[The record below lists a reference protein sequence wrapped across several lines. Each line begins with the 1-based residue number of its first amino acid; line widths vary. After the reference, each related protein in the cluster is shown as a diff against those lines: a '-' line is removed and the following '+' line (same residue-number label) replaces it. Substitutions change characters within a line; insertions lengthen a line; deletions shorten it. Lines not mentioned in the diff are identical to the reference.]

1 MSLSLSAL
9 KTAFIGFLILS
20 VAIIGLAAAVVVFYS
35 QQLPSVETLKD
46 VQLQTPL
53 KVFSRDGKLIA
64 VFGEKRRIPVSYEEM
79 PAHLVNAYLAAEDDR
94 FYSHPGV
101 DYQGIIR
108 AGLNLIM
115 TGRKVQG
122 GSTITMQLARNFFLT
137 PERTYS
143 RKIKE
148 ILLAL
153 RIEKTLSKNEILELY
168 LNKIYLG
175 QRAYGVGAAA
185 EVYYGKTI
193 QELTI
198 PQLAMIAGL
207 PKAPSAYNPVTNAKR
222 AKIRRDYVLGRMN
235 KLKMI
240 TQQQYQEFL
249 DAPIVARKH
258 SINVEVDAPYIG
270 EMVRAYMVETY
281 GESAYS
287 VGYNVYTTIDA
298 DKQQVAVRALQAGLM
313 AYDMRHG
320 YRGAEMQIEQEVML
334 DPDLLSEQ
342 IRKFSDIG
350 PLQPGVVTQVD
361 ETTAQVI
368 VDRNIITLDLEAVK
382 WAREYLSVNALGP
395 RPEKVTNVLA
405 VGDVIRVQHTD
416 LGWQLRQKP
425 AASSAIVSIH
435 PEDGSVVALVG
446 GFDFYDSK
454 FNRVIQASRQPGS
467 SFKPFIYSAALEAGF
482 TPASL
487 VNDAPVVFES
497 KQTEDAWRPHNYS
510 GKFFGPTRLRL
521 ALTKS
526 RNMVSIRL
534 LRDIGKSFAKQH
546 IAKFG
551 FDTAQLPNDLTLAL
565 GSSAMTP
572 MQIAQGY
579 SVIANGGYE
588 VQPYFIERIQKF
600 QEDDIFT
607 ARPAVICDAQCMQI
621 NNEFSQL
628 EFELEFESEF
638 KSEAEMEND
647 LIDEQ
652 VSTDMPPQDFAPRV
666 VSESN
671 IYQLTSMLN
680 DVIQYGTG
688 RRARVLERKDI
699 AGKTGTTNDQ
709 TDAWFAGFHK
719 QAATVVWLGFDD
731 PQSLGRREAG
741 GVAALPIWIDYM
753 RFALKGVPSTQTR
766 LPNNMVQLKVHP
778 DTGLLVDDD
787 FEEGIEE
794 AFLLNQVPARHQLNT
809 NQETDADTQGPIEQK
824 PIEQLF

>member
-20 VAIIGLAAAVVVFYS
+20 VAIIGLIAAVVVFYS

-64 VFGEKRRIPVSYEEM
+64 VFGEKRRIPVAHEEM
-79 PAHLVNAYLAAEDDR
+79 PSQLVNAFLAAEDDR

-153 RIEKTLSKNEILELY
+153 RIEKTLNKNEILELY

-193 QELTI
+193 QELSI

-207 PKAPSAYNPVTNAKR
+207 PKAPSAYNPVTNAQR

-240 TQQQYQEFL
+240 SQLQYEQFL

-258 SINVEVDAPYIG
+258 SINVEVEAPYIG
-270 EMVRAYMVETY
+270 EMVRAHMVETY

-298 DKQQVAVRALQAGLM
+298 KKQQAAVRALQSGLM

-320 YRGAEMQIEQEVML
+320 YRGAERQIDPEVML

-342 IRKFSDIG
+342 IRQLSNIG

-361 ETTAQVI
+361 ETSAQVI
-368 VDRNIITLDLEAVK
+368 VDRNVISLNLDAMK
-382 WAREYLSVNALGP
+382 WARKYLSVNALGP
-395 RPEKVTNVLA
+395 KPEKVSDVLS
-405 VGDVIRVQHTD
+405 VGDVIRVLQTD
-416 LGWQLRQKP
+416 MGWQLRQKP
-425 AASSAIVSIH
+425 AASSAIVSIN
-435 PEDGSVVALVG
+435 PDDGSVAALVG
-446 GFDFYDSK
+446 GFDFYESK
-454 FNRVIQASRQPGS
+454 FNRAIQASRQPGS

-510 GKFFGPTRLRL
+510 GKFFGPTRLRF

-546 IAKFG
+546 ISNFG
-551 FDTAQLPNDLTLAL
+551 FDTTQLPNDLTLAL
-565 GSSAMTP
+565 GSSAVTP
-572 MQIAQGY
+572 MQLAQAY
-579 SVIANGGYE
+579 SVIANGGYQ
-588 VQPYFIERIQKF
+588 VQPYFIARIQKF

-607 ARPAVICDAQCMQI
+607 AHPAVICDEQCKQI
-621 NNEFSQL
+621 NNELL
-628 EFELEFESEF
+628 EFETELNVEEPALESSES
-638 KSEAEMEND
+638 N
-647 LIDEQ
+647 
-652 VSTDMPPQDFAPRV
+652 FAPRV
-666 VSESN
+666 VSEAN
-671 IYQLTSMLN
+671 IYQLTSMLS

-688 RRARVLERKDI
+688 RRAKVLQRKDI

-719 QAATVVWLGFDD
+719 KAATVVWLGFDD

-753 RFALKGVPSTQTR
+753 RFALKDVPITQVN
-766 LPNNMVQLKVHP
+766 LPDNMVQLKVHP
-778 DTGLLVDDD
+778 DSGLLVDDE
-787 FEEGIEE
+787 FEKGIVET
-794 AFLLNQVPARHQLNT
+794 FLLDQVPARHQDNSIEVDT
-809 NQETDADTQGPIEQK
+809 HTDTQEATEQK
-824 PIEQLF
+824 PLQRVF

>member
-64 VFGEKRRIPVSYEEM
+64 VFGEKRRIPVSHEEM
-79 PAHLVNAYLAAEDDR
+79 PIHLVNAYLAAEDDR

-222 AKIRRDYVLGRMN
+222 AKIRRDYVLGRMS

-240 TQQQYQEFL
+240 SKQQYQEFL
-249 DAPIVARKH
+249 NAPIVARKH

-270 EMVRAYMVETY
+270 EMVRAHMVETY

-320 YRGAEMQIEQEVML
+320 YRGAEMQIDQEVML
-334 DPDLLSEQ
+334 DPDLLSQQ
-342 IRKFSDIG
+342 IRAFGDIG
-350 PLQPGVVTQVD
+350 PLQPGVVTQAD

-395 RPEKVTNVLA
+395 RPEKVTDVLA

-546 IAKFG
+546 LAKFG
-551 FDTAQLPNDLTLAL
+551 FDSAQLPNDLTLAL

-572 MQIAQGY
+572 MQMAQGY

-607 ARPAVICDAQCMQI
+607 ARPSVICDAQCMQI
-621 NNEFSQL
+621 NNEFS

-638 KSEAEMEND
+638 KSEAEIEND
-647 LIDEQ
+647 LTDEQ
-652 VSTDMPPQDFAPRV
+652 VSADMQAQDFAPRV

-753 RFALKGVPSTQTR
+753 RFALKGVPSTQTQ

-794 AFLLNQVPARHQLNT
+794 AFLLNQVPARHQHNA
-809 NQETDADTQGPIEQK
+809 NQETDADTQQLIEQK

>member
-20 VAIIGLAAAVVVFYS
+20 VAIISLATVVVIFYS

-64 VFGEKRRIPVSYEEM
+64 VFGEKRRIPIAHEEM
-79 PAHLVNAYLAAEDDR
+79 PSQLVNAFLAAEDDR

-153 RIEKTLSKNEILELY
+153 RIEKTLNKNEILELY

-185 EVYYGKTI
+185 KVYYGKTI
-193 QELTI
+193 QELTV

-207 PKAPSAYNPVTNAKR
+207 PKAPSAYNPVSNAQR

-240 TQQQYQEFL
+240 SQLQYEQFL

-258 SINVEVDAPYIG
+258 SIKVEVDAPYVG
-270 EMVRAYMVETY
+270 EMVRSHMVETY
-281 GESAYS
+281 GEHAYS

-298 DKQQVAVRALQAGLM
+298 EKQQVAVRALQSGLM

-320 YRGAEMQIEQEVML
+320 YRGAEKQIDQEVML
-334 DPDLLSEQ
+334 DPALLSEQ
-342 IRKFSDIG
+342 IRQLSNIG
-350 PLQPGVVTQVD
+350 PLQAGVVTQVD
-361 ETTAQVI
+361 EQSAQVI
-368 VDRNIITLDLEAVK
+368 VDRDVISLNLDAVK
-382 WAREYLSVNALGP
+382 WARKYLSVNALGP
-395 RPEKVTNVLA
+395 KPEKVSDVLS
-405 VGDVIRVQHTD
+405 VGDVIRVLQTD

-425 AASSAIVSIH
+425 AASSAIVSIN
-435 PEDGSVVALVG
+435 PDDGSVAALVG

-487 VNDAPVVFES
+487 VNDAPVVFDS

-510 GKFFGPTRLRL
+510 GKFFGPTRLRF

-534 LRDIGKSFAKQH
+534 LRDIGQSFAKQH
-546 IAKFG
+546 IANFG
-551 FDTAQLPNDLTLAL
+551 FDVTQLPDDLTLAL
-565 GSSAMTP
+565 GSSAVTP
-572 MQIAQGY
+572 MQLAQAY
-579 SVIANGGYE
+579 SVIANGGYQ
-588 VQPYFIERIQKF
+588 VQPYFIERIQKS

-607 ARPAVICDAQCMQI
+607 AHPAVICDEQCKQI
-621 NNEFSQL
+621 NHELS
-628 EFELEFESEF
+628 EFEKEL
-638 KSEAEMEND
+638 ND
-647 LIDEQ
+647 EELPVDL
-652 VSTDMPPQDFAPRV
+652 PPADFAPRV
-666 VSESN
+666 VSEAN

-688 RRARVLERKDI
+688 RSAKVLERKDI

-719 QAATVVWLGFDD
+719 EAATVVWLGFDD

-753 RFALKGVPSTQTR
+753 RFVLKDVPHTQVS
-766 LPNNMVQLKVHP
+766 LPDHMVELKVHP
-778 DTGLLVDDD
+778 DSGLVVDDD
-787 FEEGIEE
+787 FEKGIVE
-794 AFLLNQVPARHQLNT
+794 AFLLDQVPARHLDDGMQVEIDS
-809 NQETDADTQGPIEQK
+809 QEMMEQK
-824 PIEQLF
+824 PIQRVF